1 MTRLLTLLDAS
12 VDTNR
17 RGLIPTGGA
26 ISLPSLGWLMIKW
39 LKTGCIVGWL
49 EDTEENIHGLRGTT
63 MGQSSKVL
71 LTDCIVSFSLTTALI
86 CLVDGDEGGKGA
98 LQRRVKELYM
108 GLQIVRRRLIIQIR
122 GLQVAPGSPLTRVPN
137 ALSPRNKPTI
147 QPMQLIPSILGWLL
161 DGEQKRLIWPVAG
174 MRYLGC

>member
-1 MTRLLTLLDAS
+1 
-12 VDTNR
+12 
-17 RGLIPTGGA
+17 
-26 ISLPSLGWLMIKW
+26 
-39 LKTGCIVGWL
+39 
-49 EDTEENIHGLRGTT
+49 

-137 ALSPRNKPTI
+137 ALSP
-147 QPMQLIPSILGWLL
+147 MQLIPSILG
-161 DGEQKRLIWPVAG
+161 
-174 MRYLGC
+174 